1 MTLNQ
6 HIMNK
11 SKGVS
16 STPESASSS
25 PAKPFLRWAGS
36 KRALL
41 TELQS
46 HFPDEFDRYVE
57 PFAGSACLFFRSAPE
72 RALLSDL
79 NTELIETYVTVRA
92 SPEEV
97 GYRLAS
103 MPVSKEDYYTIR
115 KQKPSDSDA
124 VGHAARFIYLNR
136 FCFNGLYRTN
146 LKGDFNVPFGR
157 PKTNNVP
164 TGAALRA
171 CAERLAK
178 ADLKVGDF
186 EKTIACQIT
195 KGDLVYL
202 DPPYFHQGTRIF
214 REYYPDSFG
223 RGDLDRF
230 VALLRA
236 IDEIGAK
243 FIVSYASFPDTDTY
257 FSKWNSKTVT
267 TQRNISGFAKHR
279 RKASEIIVTNY

>member
-1 MTLNQ
+1 MTLDQ
-6 HIMNK
+6 SQIDE
-11 SKGVS
+11 SKGTAFALKLARS
-16 STPESASSS
+16 PE
-25 PAKPFLRWAGS
+25 AKPFLRWAGS

-46 HFPDEFDRYVE
+46 HFPDDFERYVE

-79 NTELIETYVTVRA
+79 NAELIDTYITVRA
-92 SPEEV
+92 LPEEV
-97 GYRLAS
+97 GRRLEA
-103 MPVSKEDYYTIR
+103 MPVSKDDYYRIR
-115 KQKPSDSDA
+115 KQKPSESDA

-164 TGAALRA
+164 TTDALRA
-171 CAERLAK
+171 CAYRLEK
-178 ADLKVGDF
+178 AELKAGDF
-186 EKTIACQIT
+186 EKTIACQIA

-214 REYYPDSFG
+214 REYHPDSFG
-223 RGDLDRF
+223 REDLDRF

-236 IDEIGAK
+236 IDAVGAK

-257 FSKWNSKTVT
+257 FSAWNRKTVT

>member
-1 MTLNQ
+1 MTLGQ
-6 HIMNK
+6 HRTDNSRHGLHA
-11 SKGVS
+11 SKQ
-16 STPESASSS
+16 PQPL
-25 PAKPFLRWAGS
+25 PAQPFLRWAGS

-46 HFPDEFDRYVE
+46 HFPDEYERYVE

-79 NTELIETYVTVRA
+79 NTELIDTYVTVRA
-92 SPEEV
+92 FPEDV
-97 GYRLAS
+97 GCRLAS
-103 MPVSKEDYYTIR
+103 LPVSKDDYYRIR
-115 KQKPSDSDA
+115 QQKLKESDA
-124 VGHAARFIYLNR
+124 IGHAVRFIYLNR

-164 TGAALRA
+164 TSAELRA
-171 CAERLAK
+171 CAQRLEK
-178 ADLKVGDF
+178 SDLKAGDF
-186 EKTIACQIT
+186 EKTIAGQIT

-214 REYYPDSFG
+214 REYHPNSFG

-230 VALLRA
+230 VALLRT

-257 FSKWNSKTVT
+257 FSTWNSKTVT